1 MRARGSQSM
10 ASRWHHFG
18 EMKHPKHSPTETYRQ
33 RRPGN
38 TTRWLALSAITY
50 CVTVDS
56 SHITNFLRTVSN
68 CTTWKRIR
76 PRSTTPRRNSRRYS
90 KHFASLSSR
99 GIRRKRTTRQVPPP
113 VWNSVKRPSRSFAP
127 WVISN
132 RARDRCTARRCLKR
146 SINTAAWGCS
156 VAGGNTALPIWPVRA
171 HRDPVDTDVV

>member
-1 MRARGSQSM
+1 M

-38 TTRWLALSAITY
+38 TTRGLALSAITY
-50 CVTVDS
+50 CVTVDL
-56 SHITNFLRTVSN
+56 SHITNFLRTASN

-76 PRSTTPRRNSRRYS
+76 RRSTTSRRNSRRYS
-90 KHFASLSSR
+90 KHFVSLSSR
-99 GIRRKRTTRQVPPP
+99 GIRSKWTTRQVPPP
-113 VWNSVKRPSRSFAP
+113 VWNSVKRPSRSFAS

-132 RARDRCTARRCLKR
+132 RARYRCTARRCLKR
-146 SINTAAWGCS
+146 SRNTASWGFS

-171 HRDPVDTDVV
+171 HRDPVDTDVA